1 MQFET
6 LLFERREAVARV
18 VLNRPD
24 KINAFNRPLV
34 DDLLAAAAAIRADT
48 GIRAVLLGAEGR
60 GFCAGADVVQGG
72 LLDESA
78 SVGAGAGVGAALRTR
93 LNPMI
98 EAWYHLPVPV
108 VVAVQGVAA
117 GAGVS
122 LALTGDIVLA
132 GRSATFM
139 QLFAAKLGLIPDL
152 GGTYFLP
159 RLVGTA
165 RAKGLALLGDA
176 LSAADAAAWGLIW
189 ACVEDAQLQDTAV
202 AMAQRLAAG
211 PTLAYAQIKRMF
223 NEAPAAS
230 LTEQLEREAQVQ
242 ARLGDSGDFAEGV
255 RAFRDKR
262 APRFSGR

>member
-6 LLFERREAVARV
+6 LLFERRDAVARV

-24 KINAFNRPLV
+24 KMNALNRQLV
-34 DDLLAAAAAIRADT
+34 DDLLAAAAAIRADA

-78 SVGAGAGVGAALRTR
+78 SPGAGVGMALRTR

-98 EAWYHLPVPV
+98 ETWYHLPVPV

-117 GAGVS
+117 GAGVN

-165 RAKGLALLGDA
+165 RAKGLSLLGDA
-176 LSAADAAAWGLIW
+176 LSAADAAAWGLTW
-189 ACVEDAQLQDTAV
+189 ACVEDAQLQDTAT

-211 PTLAYAQIKRMF
+211 PTLAYAQIKCMF

-230 LTEQLEREAQVQ
+230 LREQLEREAQVQ
-242 ARLGDSGDFAEGV
+242 AQLGDSADFAEGV
-255 RAFRDKR
+255 QAFRDKR